1 MDTWDLF
8 SGQLSRIPDIRSACT
23 NPDEFPFRHIVFV
36 PTEFESWS
44 GGGLGFDPNYTDR
57 HDKTGRPVSVCSQF
71 LSLLMGREDKPE
83 WFDRPR
89 LEFIDLRHGSDTL
102 YFFRASRQMAEDAI
116 QNTQAHS
123 SEVFKLAGQSLPPE
137 LFELM
142 QRNLNLNDVGLVRQT
157 AAAVAD
163 LPINN
168 KQLCNNINIDFNL
181 NDDSTA
187 ADDLKFEAHALSKI
201 ENLSRECE
209 RVNET
214 IKKVSINLVDEGDA
228 DHFIDYANESEAMAR
243 ILASVEEI
251 FVPGLSVGTPR
262 KARSVFGS
270 LSSLFKTYPRL
281 HVFIGILFLSVR
293 PIATSKYRG
302 RLHIQKLTHTQDIT
316 AEDVLALTSHPVQ
329 SMVLVGQNQ
338 NQESD
343 DEE

>member
-1 MDTWDLF
+1 MA
-8 SGQLSRIPDIRSACT
+8 LSRIPDIRKACT
-23 NPDEFPFRHIVFV
+23 NPNEFPFRHIVFV
-36 PTEFESWS
+36 PKEFEEWS
-44 GGGLGFDPNYTDR
+44 GGGIVFDPKYTDH
-57 HDKTGRPVSVCSQF
+57 HDKTGQPVSVCSQF

-89 LEFIDLRHGSDTL
+89 IEFIDLRYGSDTL
-102 YFFRASRQMAEDAI
+102 YFFRATHQRAEEAI
-116 QNTQAHS
+116 QNTQAYA

-137 LFELM
+137 LFDLM

-163 LPINN
+163 LPIH
-168 KQLCNNINIDFNL
+168 KQLCNNIDIDFNL

-187 ADDLKFEAHALSKI
+187 ADDLKFEAQARSKI

-209 RVNET
+209 RVNEI
-214 IKKVSINLVDEGDA
+214 IKRVSINLVDEGDA

-251 FVPGLSVGTPR
+251 FVPGLHVGTPR

-293 PIATSKYRG
+293 PIATSKYRD

-316 AEDVLALTSHPVQ
+316 AEDVGKLTSHPVQ
-329 SMVLVGQNQ
+329 SMVLAGQNQ
-338 NQESD
+338 NQDMD